1 MKYKKAIIKQLEN
14 IQWQEGDIGDIG
26 NEIGIAIA
34 EIIKND
40 GDNLD
45 EKIQEFISGLR
56 HGVSLVDGIH

>member
-56 HGVSLVDGIH
+56 HGVSLVDGTH